1 MTKAEE
7 RKFRKLQIRIEELEK
22 GQIRYMGI
30 YSAMLVEA
38 VQKNIAIRC
47 AKEYLDEALVELR
60 EVDKG

>member
-47 AKEYLDEALVELR
+47 AKEYLDEALVEVR
-60 EVDKG
+60 RME